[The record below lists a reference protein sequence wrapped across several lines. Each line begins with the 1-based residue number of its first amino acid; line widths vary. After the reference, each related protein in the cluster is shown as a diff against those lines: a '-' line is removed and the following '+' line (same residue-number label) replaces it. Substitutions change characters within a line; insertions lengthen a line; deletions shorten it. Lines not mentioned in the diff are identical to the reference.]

1 MKSSDTLKQ
10 MMINHGIV
18 KIKNPGEEPFILK
31 SRKTSRLFFDVKEA
45 SLNPVILEEI
55 MRNIDLEFVSKF
67 EKIASVAVGGI
78 PLATALSLKTGIP
91 QIIIR
96 SEKHDR
102 GMKSKIIGDCKN
114 MECLLIE
121 DVATSG
127 GSLVNA
133 VKDIRKAG
141 GNCDNSIVIVDRQEG
156 SHHLCPD
163 NGIFL
168 KPVLYKEDFGITNE

>member
-1 MKSSDTLKQ
+1 MKHELVQ
-10 MMINHGIV
+10 MMIDNKIV
-18 KIKNPGEEPFILK
+18 KIKEPQEEPFTLK
-31 SRKTSRLFFDVKEA
+31 SGKTSRLFFDVKEA

-55 MRNIDLEFVSKF
+55 IKHIDLSFVSQF

-102 GMKSKIIGDCKN
+102 GTESKIIGSCNNK
-114 MECLLIE
+114 ECLLIE

-127 GSLVNA
+127 GSLVTA
-133 VKDIRKAG
+133 IKDIRKAG
-141 GNCDNSIVIVDRQEG
+141 GSCAYTIVVIDREEG
-156 SHHLCPD
+156 SDVVCDD

-168 KPVLYKEDFGITNE
+168 RPLLTKKNFGIFDE